1 MVGEIKRNV
10 EAIRALIETY
20 NVQYDQLKEVLTKGI
35 SQKIHE
41 VREEERQ
48 KAALEKEQALKELAL
63 AHQ

>member
-35 SQKIHE
+35 S
-41 VREEERQ
+41 
-48 KAALEKEQALKELAL
+48 
-63 AHQ
+63 